1 MRSFAGRGLDPS
13 APEAR
18 TGRPDRREVTMTYS
32 DSNPP
37 QGDLDYYVL
46 VVQDNRGIA

>member
-1 MRSFAGRGLDPS
+1 
-13 APEAR
+13 
-18 TGRPDRREVTMTYS
+18 MTYS

-46 VVQDNRGIA
+46 VVQDNRGLGYAFNSTPPIYCGTSNSILS